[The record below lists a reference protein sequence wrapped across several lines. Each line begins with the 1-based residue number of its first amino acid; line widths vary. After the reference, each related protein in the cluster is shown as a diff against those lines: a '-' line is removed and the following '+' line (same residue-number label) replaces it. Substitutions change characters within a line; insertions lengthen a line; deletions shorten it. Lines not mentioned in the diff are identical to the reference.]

1 VDAAKGGLIAD
12 MFVGIGLAADY
23 RARLSLL
30 SSNLCKRPAVCDSS
44 RSISKRG
51 ERNMKFAPA
60 PNKLEAVCRISDLT
74 QSGPEILGP
83 GSKEHKSVL
92 INLAIGLGIPFS
104 HEFTKQQ
111 LAAHIATALGYRWI
125 PEFESVGQTITLSGL
140 NLLLE
145 AATHALELN
154 PDRVVKTVGAAFEEE
169 LQAIATVVK
178 ANTPLLMNGKECV
191 EEMKA
196 LGDPNWKQVQW
207 QGFYFEMKA
216 ASALTSHLGGGRQ
229 KLFNTSFDYVRN
241 FIWDL
246 KAHSSENE
254 AGAPTASCIL
264 NDSRAIEQAVEETG
278 LGFII
283 LTGKPTYNYE
293 FTKWHK
299 AFRGGGDGDPGR
311 TLKSHFESQTLDI
324 FFVPNSERLS
334 IARVR
339 KELTVNAQG
348 KNSNNKP
355 RPPKYSIDL
364 KRALGSDLQ
373 VYSHSFV

>member
-1 VDAAKGGLIAD
+1 MSFTPATNKLDAVVRI
-12 MFVGIGLAADY
+12 
-23 RARLSLL
+23 
-30 SSNLCKRPAVCDSS
+30 SNLT
-44 RSISKRG
+44 
-51 ERNMKFAPA
+51 N
-60 PNKLEAVCRISDLT
+60 
-74 QSGPEILGP
+74 SGPESLGP

-111 LAAHIATALGYRWI
+111 LAAHIAVKLGRSWQ
-125 PEFESVGQTITLSGL
+125 PEFESIGQTITLKGL

-145 AATHALELN
+145 AATRSIELN
-154 PDRVVKTVGAAFEEE
+154 ADKTPRTVGAAFQDE
-169 LQAIATVVK
+169 LNAIARVVT
-178 ANTPLLMNGKECV
+178 ANTPLIMNGKECV
-191 EEMKA
+191 QEMRE
-196 LGDPNWKQVQW
+196 LNDPNWKQVQW

-216 ASALTSHLGGGRQ
+216 ANSLTDQLGGGRQ

-254 AGAPTASCIL
+254 SGSASSGCIL

-283 LTGKPTYNYE
+283 LSGKPTYDRE

-299 AFRGGGDGDPGR
+299 EFRGGGDGEPGR
-311 TLKSHFESQTLDI
+311 TLKSHFESQSLDI
-324 FFVPNSERLS
+324 FFVPDSQRLET
-334 IARVR
+334 ARIR
-339 KELTVNAQG
+339 KELSVNAQG

-373 VYSHSFV
+373 VYSHSFN